1 MSAFYFPFLLT
12 VGGMLFYHISQKSI
26 PKETNPF
33 LVTIMAYAVGILLC
47 AVALVAYP
55 GKKGL
60 AESFR
65 QSNWAVFM
73 LGAAAAAIEIG
84 FLLAYRSGW
93 KISVAA
99 VATNAAVTVMLIPI
113 GIIVFKDHLSV
124 RSIFGLLFCI
134 LGLALV
140 VRE

>member
-47 AVALVAYP
+47 AVALVTSP
-55 GKKGL
+55 GKKSL

-84 FLLAYRSGW
+84 FLLAYRNGW
-93 KISVAA
+93 IISVAA

-113 GIIVFKDHLSV
+113 GIIAFKDHLSL
-124 RSIFGLLFCI
+124 RNIFGLLFCI

>member
-55 GKKGL
+55 GEKSL

-113 GIIVFKDHLSV
+113 GIIVFKDHLSL
-124 RSIFGLLFCI
+124 RNIFGLLFCI

>member
-47 AVALVAYP
+47 AVALVAHP
-55 GKKGL
+55 GKKSL

-84 FLLAYRSGW
+84 FLLAYRNGW
-93 KISVAA
+93 KISIAA

-113 GIIVFKDHLSV
+113 GIIAFKDHLSL
-124 RSIFGLLFCI
+124 RNIFGLLFCI

>member
-47 AVALVAYP
+47 AVALVTYP
-55 GKKGL
+55 GKKSL

-84 FLLAYRSGW
+84 FLLAYRNGW

-113 GIIVFKDHLSV
+113 GILAFKDHLSL
-124 RSIFGLLFCI
+124 RNIFGLLFCI

-140 VRE
+140 VKE